1 MSSGYTAAVIELPD
15 ENGAVT
21 IRKVDVSGD
30 NSLTFLQQTVG
41 GYIEHLYS
49 DDRQVDFWLNEEG
62 KLERLPINNVA
73 TDLLWAL
80 NPAFVGRDVLVGPVV
95 LTGNNGPETASIK
108 PEVWEW
114 LKALE
119 WEVPVEFVEESNA

>member
-21 IRKVDVSGD
+21 IRKIEVAGA

-41 GYIEHLYS
+41 GYIEHLFS
-49 DDRQVDFWLNEEG
+49 EDRTVDFWMNEEG
-62 KLERLPINNVA
+62 KLERLPVNNVA
-73 TDLLWAL
+73 TDLLWL
-80 NPAFVGRDVLVGPVV
+80 LHPAFVGRDVLVGPVV

-108 PEVWEW
+108 PGLWEW
-114 LKALE
+114 LTALK
-119 WEVPVEFVEESNA
+119 WDLPVTCVEESNA